1 MSLSF
6 KRGYGDILFFA
17 IEKKLQLVE
26 AINAK
31 SVKCMLQTLS
41 MAD

>member
-6 KRGYGDILFFA
+6 KTGYGNILFFT

-26 AINAK
+26 AINTKA
-31 SVKCMLQTLS
+31 VKCML
-41 MAD
+41 